1 MFQDKMATPAIP
13 ERVYTLCKI
22 VEKKPTTLSDL
33 KEKMEP
39 SYLNQ
44 TSSYFSEYRSA
55 AEELKLISVSDSMVS
70 LAVDSKI
77 VKTTDSMRQY
87 INGML
92 EEFGAGQFYLV
103 TKKYYELGNKVLT
116 GEKNVAELA
125 PIISNLISRPV
136 DAPAMRAWRFWMSFL
151 GLGYLQDMFIIPN
164 ADTFLAD
171 IINIVGF
178 GKNQRYSFGEFINRI
193 LPYSRMIIDA
203 DPSNHQLNYGVSNG
217 LRTLHDAGIIKLE
230 HILDQEDIW
239 NLYPLKA
246 HTISGT
252 VTNITICK

>member
-1 MFQDKMATPAIP
+1 MFQDKMVTPAIP

-22 VEKKPTTLSDL
+22 VEKRPTALSEL

-44 TSSYFSEYRSA
+44 STLYFSEYRSA
-55 AEELKLISVSDSMVS
+55 AEELQLISVSDGMVS

-77 VKTTDSMRQY
+77 VKTTDSMRRY

-92 EEFGAGQFYLV
+92 EEFSAGQFYLV
-103 TKKYYELGNKVLT
+103 TQKYYELGNKVLM

-125 PIISNLISRPV
+125 PMISNLIARPV
-136 DAPAMRAWRFWMSFL
+136 DAPAMRAWRFWVSFL

-164 ADTFLAD
+164 ADVFLTDVISIA
-171 IINIVGF
+171 GF
-178 GKNQRYSFGEFINRI
+178 EKNRRYSFGDFVNRI
-193 LPYSRMIIDA
+193 LPYSRMVIDTN
-203 DPSNHQLNYGVSNG
+203 PSNHQLNYGVSNG
-217 LRTLHDAGIIKLE
+217 LRTLHDAGVIKLE

-246 HTISGT
+246 HAISGT